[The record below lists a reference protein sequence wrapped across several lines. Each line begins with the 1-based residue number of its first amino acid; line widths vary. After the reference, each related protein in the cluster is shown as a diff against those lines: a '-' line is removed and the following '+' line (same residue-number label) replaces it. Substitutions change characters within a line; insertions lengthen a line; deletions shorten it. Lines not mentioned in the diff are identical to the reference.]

1 VDELFRTKIHEA
13 LDVEQAD
20 SRLRSRVMSS
30 LPVDARTE
38 RRFDKRSFQWV
49 GGFVAALLAV
59 AIVATLLFTA
69 RSLHSKQ
76 TIPANPV
83 PTPSP
88 TVGQRPG
95 FILLEHFGNAAD
107 RTQLANPGQ
116 THLWLVK
123 ADGSDLHELAPGQ
136 PDLGKGPAAWSP
148 DGRHIAFESSC
159 APVLNP
165 APAAGNAESRCLPTA
180 PVLIY
185 ETDIN
190 GAPPRLI
197 STDCV
202 GNRASCDDHYP
213 AYSPDGKRLAFV
225 RLTQGPSGVIGIRD
239 LATGKVTLLESTR
252 QGPPR
257 NELGA
262 PAWSPDGKQLV
273 YYQVAKDADGKPTG
287 SSEMYI
293 VNTDGTGL
301 HPLKTPGLASGDP
314 HWSLDGSL
322 IVFSTEPI
330 HEWND
335 AGVADHPDVYT
346 IHPDGTGLKQLTFD
360 QGSGA
365 PSWTSDGKILY
376 FSQRG
381 LWLMDADGSNQTQ
394 VPLWMDLVTDTT
406 GYSYYESWQPTP

>member
-1 VDELFRTKIHEA
+1 MDELFRTKIHEA

-30 LPVDARTE
+30 LPMDARTE

-59 AIVATLLFTA
+59 AIIATLLFTA
-69 RSLHSKQ
+69 GSLHSKQ
-76 TIPANPV
+76 TIPGNAV
-83 PTPSP
+83 PTPSKS
-88 TVGQRPG
+88 VGQRPG
-95 FILLEHFGNAAD
+95 FILLEHFGNAPDGTKLAE
-107 RTQLANPGQ
+107 TQQ
-116 THLWLVK
+116 IHLWLVH
-123 ADGSDLHELAPGQ
+123 ADGSNLHELAPGQ
-136 PDLGKGPAAWSP
+136 PGMPITGKGPADWSP
-148 DGRHIAFESSC
+148 DGRHIAFGTTGSG
-159 APVLNP
+159 P
-165 APAAGNAESRCLPTA
+165 A
-180 PVLIY
+180 LIY
-185 ETDIN
+185 ETDVN
-190 GAPPRLI
+190 GTTPRLI
-197 STDCV
+197 STEC
-202 GNRASCDDHYP
+202 GREPATCLEFSP
-213 AYSPDGKRLAFV
+213 AYSPDGKQMAFV
-225 RLTQGPSGVIGIRD
+225 RLAGSPLSGVIAIRD

-252 QGPPR
+252 QGPPK
-257 NELGA
+257 NDLGA

-301 HPLKTPGLASGDP
+301 HQLKTPALAAGDP
-314 HWSLDGSL
+314 HWSPDGSL

-376 FSQRG
+376 FARAG
-381 LWLMDADGSNQTQ
+381 RWLMDADGSNQTK
-394 VPLWMDLVTDTT
+394 VWLGMDMVSDTT
-406 GYSYYESWQPTP
+406 GYSYYAHWQPTP

>member
-1 VDELFRTKIHEA
+1 MDEQFRTKIHEA

-30 LPVDARTE
+30 LPMDAGTE
-38 RRFDKRSFQWV
+38 RRVDRRSFQWA

-69 RSLHSKQ
+69 RSLQSKQ
-76 TIPANPV
+76 TVPGNPV
-83 PTPSP
+83 PTSSKS
-88 TVGQRPG
+88 VGQRPG

-107 RTQLANPGQ
+107 GTQLADTGQ

-123 ADGSDLHELAPGQ
+123 ADGSHLHELAPGQ
-136 PDLGKGPAAWSP
+136 PELGKGPAAWSP

-159 APVLNP
+159 
-165 APAAGNAESRCLPTA
+165 NAESRCLPSA

-190 GAPPRLI
+190 GTPPQLI

-202 GNRASCDDHYP
+202 GTGAPCDDHFP
-213 AYSPDGKRLAFV
+213 AYSPDGTRLAFV
-225 RLTQGPSGVIGIRD
+225 RLTHGPSGVIGIRD

-252 QGPPR
+252 PGPPTA
-257 NELGA
+257 ELGA
-262 PAWSPDGKQLV
+262 PAWSPDGTQLV
-273 YYQVAKDADGKPTG
+273 YYQVTKDAGRQPSG
-287 SSEMYI
+287 SSVMYI

-301 HPLKTPGLASGDP
+301 HALKTPGLAAGDP
-314 HWSLDGSL
+314 DWSPDGSL

-335 AGVADHPDVYT
+335 VGAADNPDVYVVHT
-346 IHPDGTGLKQLTFD
+346 DGTGLKQLTFD
-360 QGSGA
+360 SGSGA

-376 FSQRG
+376 FSKAG
-381 LWLMDADGSNQTQ
+381 LWLMDADGTNQTQ
-394 VPLWMDLVTDTT
+394 VPLGMDLVSQTT
-406 GYSYYESWQPTP
+406 GYSYYADWQPTP

>member
-1 VDELFRTKIHEA
+1 MDEQFRSKVHEA

-30 LPVDARTE
+30 LPMDAGTE
-38 RRFDKRSFQWV
+38 RRVARRSFQWA

-59 AIVATLLFTA
+59 AIVASLLFTA
-69 RSLHSKQ
+69 RSLQSKQ
-76 TIPANPV
+76 TVPGNPV
-83 PTPSP
+83 PTPSKS
-88 TVGQRPG
+88 VGQRPG
-95 FILLEHFGNAAD
+95 FILLEHFGNGAD
-107 RTQLANPGQ
+107 GTQLANRDQ

-123 ADGSDLHELAPGQ
+123 ADGTDLHELAPGQ

-159 APVLNP
+159 
-165 APAAGNAESRCLPTA
+165 NAESRCLPTA

-202 GNRASCDDHYP
+202 GNDTPCDDHYP

-225 RLTQGPSGVIGIRD
+225 RLTRGPSGVIGIRD
-239 LATGKVTLLESTR
+239 LTTGNVTPLKSTR
-252 QGPPR
+252 QGPPMA
-257 NELGA
+257 ELGA
-262 PAWSPDGKQLV
+262 PAWSPDGTQLV
-273 YYQVAKDADGKPTG
+273 YYQVARDANRKPTG
-287 SSEMYI
+287 ASAMYI
-293 VNTDGTGL
+293 VNADGTGW
-301 HPLKTPGLASGDP
+301 HALKTPGLAAGDP
-314 HWSLDGSL
+314 GWSPDGSL

-330 HEWND
+330 HVWND
-335 AGVADHPDVYT
+335 VGVADHPDVYT

-376 FSQRG
+376 FSQDS
-381 LWLMDADGSNQTQ
+381 LWLMDADGSHQTQ
-394 VPLWMDLVTDTT
+394 VPLGMDLVSQTT
-406 GYSYYESWQPTP
+406 GYSYYGSWQPTP